1 MLDAPNVSC
10 GDKGVTVMRRVLSL
24 LFAGALVLLG
34 SAVQAQAQTISC
46 TALLS
51 GGNEVPGIA
60 SGSGGNATVTMNV
73 AAGTIAYQVNVFN
86 LPNGV
91 TQSHIHAGSPGVGGP
106 VVINFVVP
114 TGVSNDFGIS
124 GTATQTDLVARPSQG
139 VNSMEDVAQ
148 MLAANQAYVNV
159 HSQANPGGE
168 IRGQL
173 SCVVSGR

>member
-1 MLDAPNVSC
+1 
-10 GDKGVTVMRRVLSL
+10 MRRVLSI

-34 SAVQAQAQTISC
+34 SAAQAQAQNISC
-46 TALLS
+46 TAQLS

-60 SGSGGNATVTMNV
+60 NGSGGNATVTMNV
-73 AAGTIAYQVNVFN
+73 QAGTITYLVNVFN
-86 LPNGV
+86 MPTG
-91 TQSHIHAGSPGVGGP
+91 TTASHIHAGSPGTGGP
-106 VVINFVVP
+106 VVINFAITP
-114 TGVSNDFGIS
+114 QISNDFAIQ
-124 GTATQTDLVARPSQG
+124 GTATQADLVARPAQG

-173 SCVVSGR
+173 SVADPNAPQYPTQ